1 MKILVTTFTFFPNK
15 DGVAVASASLCD
27 FLLRSGH
34 NVHVATSLVAGTS
47 ATSRRKGISIRR
59 FAIYNSRLSDS
70 SDQEK
75 SKYLQY
81 LIKEDFDLIINQNW
95 DSWTTEL
102 FLHAT
107 GKLRAKSVLVSH
119 GLCKHILH
127 LHRSPFWGLG
137 QWFRGLLWSL
147 SFLPRLIRAHDRF
160 VFLFSHVDFKRF
172 LDVGICRLFA
182 PKRIHYIPNSISDL
196 PRSKIRPFFRQ
207 HYSREIQFLL
217 VYVSNFC
224 DHKDQLRAI
233 KVFAAAGIPHSSLIL
248 IGSQK
253 NAYSRLMRRE
263 VNSLQQYL
271 SHNSQRIHILAGL
284 SRKRVFEILSSSDA
298 FLMAAK
304 HEVMPMVLI
313 ESMAFKK
320 PWISTISG
328 CIDKMEGGLPCST
341 DNELIQA
348 IRRLSRSEKLRRSLV
363 AKGTRAYA
371 KYYAPEAFALRWGK
385 LIKDM
390 F

>member
-1 MKILVTTFTFFPNK
+1 
-15 DGVAVASASLCD
+15 
-27 FLLRSGH
+27 
-34 NVHVATSLVAGTS
+34 
-47 ATSRRKGISIRR
+47 
-59 FAIYNSRLSDS
+59 
-70 SDQEK
+70 
-75 SKYLQY
+75 
-81 LIKEDFDLIINQNW
+81 
-95 DSWTTEL
+95 
-102 FLHAT
+102 
-107 GKLRAKSVLVSH
+107 
-119 GLCKHILH
+119 
-127 LHRSPFWGLG
+127 
-137 QWFRGLLWSL
+137 
-147 SFLPRLIRAHDRF
+147 
-160 VFLFSHVDFKRF
+160 
-172 LDVGICRLFA
+172 
-182 PKRIHYIPNSISDL
+182 
-196 PRSKIRPFFRQ
+196 
-207 HYSREIQFLL
+207 LL

-385 LIKDM
+385 LIEKM